1 MKQLEERLNHLNTK
15 NHEYE
20 MDKDNLLNRIK
31 SLEYSISMIEKAL
44 NQSNFEKKE
53 LANQLADMQNEMEIE
68 KVQIEQVLSRKIKE
82 REMRDMLVATVTIE
96 DARRESQYYMNM
108 LRKKIAE
115 NTEFIDQK
123 TRLTF
128 DLAEIKEKLGQ

>member
-1 MKQLEERLNHLNTK
+1 
-15 NHEYE
+15 

-31 SLEYSISMIEKAL
+31 SFEYSISMIEKAL

-53 LANQLADMQNEMEIE
+53 LANQLADMQSEMEIE
-68 KVQIEQVLSRKIKE
+68 RVQIEQLLSRKIKE
-82 REMRDMLVATVTIE
+82 REMRDMLVATGAIE

-115 NTEFIDQK
+115 NTDFIDQK
-123 TRLTF
+123 TKLTF
-128 DLAEIKEKLGQ
+128 DLAELKVKLEQ